1 MVQSRKDRKAAAE
14 KSPAGI
20 ELSHPDKSGPTEK
33 TLLDWA
39 SERKLFD
46 EADARQR
53 TLGGKKGAAGPTT
66 AEPVYVGKEKAPPA
80 AAAVLT
86 TTADRVLEAI
96 LWSVS
101 LCTLHFT
108 LDVLV
113 QQQYAVELEWHTIIT
128 RTLRALLGESYYQSP
143 RALHPLFYI
152 LHPHPSSPTLVP
164 LVPKRYQEPIRQT
177 IFFAVSVAAGCHLIK
192 ITNTY
197 GYISVMKRS
206 PPLGCLW
213 VWSVIELNLLPATA
227 SVVIAL
233 AYLWLG
239 FR

>member
-1 MVQSRKDRKAAAE
+1 MAPSRKERKAAESA
-14 KSPAGI
+14 AGI

-53 TLGGKKGAAGPTT
+53 TLGGKKGAQAPGA
-66 AEPVYVGKEKAPPA
+66 AEPIYVGKGDGAKVDAS
-80 AAAVLT
+80 AVLT
-86 TTADRVLEAI
+86 TTGDRVLEAI
-96 LWSVS
+96 LWSSS

-113 QQQYAVELEWHTIIT
+113 QQQYAVDLEWHTIIT
-128 RTLRALLGESYYQSP
+128 RTLRAFLVFF
-143 RALHPLFYI
+143 PLFYI
-152 LHPHPSSPTLVP
+152 LHPHPSSPILVP
-164 LVPKRYQEPIRQT
+164 AVPKRYQESIRQT
-177 IFFAVSVAAGCHLIK
+177 IFFVGSVAAGCHLIM
-192 ITNTY
+192 ISNTY
-197 GYISVMKRS
+197 GYLAVMKRS
-206 PPLGCLW
+206 PPLGCIW
-213 VWSVIELNLLPATA
+213 VWSVIELNLMPAAA
-227 SVVIAL
+227 SVGIAL